1 MTGDDMPPKIDDELL
16 DRVLI
21 GGREQRTIVIVD
33 YDPSWPHRFEQE
45 REQIARALGNRAQL
59 IEHIGS
65 TSVPGLAAKPIIDIL
80 VTVDAAEIEYDEQLV
95 ADLEA
100 TGYVLR
106 VREPE
111 HRMFRT
117 PARDVHVHVFANGSD
132 EIERDVLLRDRL
144 RRSAEDRALYAM
156 TKRELA
162 QREWSDMNYYAEA
175 KTDIIQEILAR
186 AREDRARETG
196 DRAR

>member
-1 MTGDDMPPKIDDELL
+1 MTGDNTAPKIDDDLL

-21 GGREQRTIVIVD
+21 GGRQRPTIVIVD
-33 YDPSWPHRFEQE
+33 YDPDWPRCFELE
-45 REQIARALGNRAQL
+45 REKIARALRARPEM

-80 VTVDAAEIEYDEQLV
+80 VTLEEAEIEDDQRLV

-100 TGYVLR
+100 AGYELR
-106 VREPE
+106 VREPV

-117 PARDVHVHVFANGSD
+117 PARDVHIHVFANDSD
-132 EIERDVLLRDRL
+132 EIDRYFLLRNRL
-144 RRSAEDRALYAM
+144 RRSAEDRELYAA

-162 QREWSDMNYYAEA
+162 QREWSDMNYYADA
-175 KTDIIQEILAR
+175 KTDVIQAILTH
-186 AREDRARETG
+186 AREDRRRG
-196 DRAR
+196 IV

>member
-1 MTGDDMPPKIDDELL
+1 MTGDDTPPKIDDELL

-21 GGREQRTIVIVD
+21 GGRQPSTIVIVD
-33 YDPSWPHRFEQE
+33 YDPGWPHRFEQE
-45 REQIARALGNRAQL
+45 RARIAAALGSLVRL

-80 VTVDAAEIEYDEQLV
+80 VTVDKTEIEHDERLV

-100 TGYVLR
+100 AGYALR
-106 VREPE
+106 VREPG

-117 PARDVHVHVFANGSD
+117 PARDVHVHVFPTDSD
-132 EIERDVLLRDRL
+132 EIERHFLLRDRL
-144 RRSAEDRALYAM
+144 RRSAEDRELYAA

-162 QREWSDMNYYAEA
+162 KREWSDMNYYAEA
-175 KTDIIQEILAR
+175 KTDVIQAILAR
-186 AREDRARETG
+186 AREDRDRGIGDEAR
-196 DRAR
+196 

>member
-1 MTGDDMPPKIDDELL
+1 MTGDDMPAKVDDELL

-21 GGREQRTIVIVD
+21 GGRERRAIVVVD
-33 YDPSWPHRFEQE
+33 YDPGWPNRFEQE
-45 REQIARALGNRAQL
+45 HARIAASLGVRAQI

-65 TSVPGLAAKPIIDIL
+65 TAVPGLAAKPIIDIL
-80 VTVDAAEIEYDEQLV
+80 VTVDAAEIEDDERLV

-100 TGYVLR
+100 AGYELR
-106 VREPE
+106 VREPG

-117 PARDVHVHVFANGSD
+117 AARDAHIHVFATDSE
-132 EIERDVLLRDRL
+132 EIERHFLLRDRL
-144 RRSAEDRALYAM
+144 RRSAEDRELYAA

-175 KTDIIQEILAR
+175 KTDVIQAILRR
-186 AREDRARETG
+186 AREDRERG
-196 DRAR
+196 NDDQQR

>member
-1 MTGDDMPPKIDDELL
+1 MTGNDTPPKVDDELL

-21 GGREQRTIVIVD
+21 GGRQPANIVIVD
-33 YDPSWPHRFEQE
+33 YDPGWPLRFEQE
-45 REQIARALGNRAQL
+45 RSTIEKALGARAQL

-80 VTVDAAEIEYDEQLV
+80 VTVAEAEIDDDNRLV
-95 ADLEA
+95 ADFEA
-100 TGYVLR
+100 AGYELR
-106 VREPE
+106 VREPG

-117 PARDVHVHVFANGSD
+117 PARDVHIHVFPVDSD
-132 EIERDVLLRDRL
+132 EIERHFLLRDRL
-144 RRSAEDRALYAM
+144 RRSDEDRDLYAA

-175 KTDIIQEILAR
+175 KTDVIQAILAR
-186 AREDRARETG
+186 AREDRARG
-196 DRAR
+196 IG